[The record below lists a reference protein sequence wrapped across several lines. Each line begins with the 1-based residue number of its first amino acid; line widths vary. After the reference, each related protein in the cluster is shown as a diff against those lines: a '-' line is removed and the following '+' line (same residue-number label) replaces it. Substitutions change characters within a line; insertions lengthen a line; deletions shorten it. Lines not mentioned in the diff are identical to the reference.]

1 MKEDIIEPSKFSCEA
16 GYKLGMEDFLR
27 KSFER
32 TSDSK
37 KKTKSEGSNKKSK
50 SQAIESLREKTDTN
64 SRIFSHKNSI
74 AKASRPG
81 TSMDKSHLDH
91 AQNSVDHHHH
101 FTVISLEKILNN
113 FAKGNI

>member
-1 MKEDIIEPSKFSCEA
+1 LKEDIIEPSKFSCEA

-32 TSDSK
+32 SSDSK

-50 SQAIESLREKTDTN
+50 SQAIESLREKTDN
-64 SRIFSHKNSI
+64 LRIFSHKNSI

-91 AQNSVDHHHH
+91 VQYSVDHHH
-101 FTVISLEKILNN
+101 FTVT
-113 FAKGNI
+113 

>member
-32 TSDSK
+32 SDSK

-50 SQAIESLREKTDTN
+50 SQAIESLREKTDN
-64 SRIFSHKNSI
+64 MRIFSHKNSI

-81 TSMDKSHLDH
+81 TSSIDKSHLDQVQH
-91 AQNSVDHHHH
+91 SIDRHH
-101 FTVISLEKILNN
+101 FSVIKA
-113 FAKGNI
+113 F